1 MTVIAARKTKGAI
14 IFASDSIL
22 VAGYLKA
29 TEKEVIYNKL
39 FQQNGMVIGSTGTGY
54 EGTMMELFS
63 RNHQPVDSSR
73 LAVID
78 FFVEF
83 RDWIQK
89 RDSDYALENDYLL
102 AYDTKLFRTY
112 GGLDIYEVPEFES
125 IGAGEDFAKAALHL
139 GHTPREAVEV
149 ACKLS
154 IFCSEPISE
163 ITVEI

>member
-1 MTVIAARKTKGAI
+1 MTVIAARKTQDAI

-39 FQQNGMVIGSTGTGY
+39 FQQNGMVIGTTGTGY

-63 RNHQPVDSSR
+63 RNHQPIDSSR

-89 RDSDYALENDYLL
+89 RDADYTLENDYLL

>member
-1 MTVIAARKTKGAI
+1 MTVIAARKTKDAI

-63 RNHQPVDSSR
+63 RNHQPIDSSR

-89 RDSDYALENDYLL
+89 RDADYTLENDYLL

-154 IFCSEPISE
+154 IFCSAPISE